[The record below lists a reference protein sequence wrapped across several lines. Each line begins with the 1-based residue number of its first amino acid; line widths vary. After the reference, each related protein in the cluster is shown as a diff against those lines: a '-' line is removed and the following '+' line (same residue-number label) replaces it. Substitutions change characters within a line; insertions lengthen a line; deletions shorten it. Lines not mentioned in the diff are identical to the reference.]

1 MTGIGY
7 DEVFLK
13 HGIAE
18 HPERPQRLLVAVQ
31 RLEET
36 GLLAEMLRLP
46 VRAATLEELTMLHD
60 PSYVDEVRLLSE
72 MGGGDIDL
80 DTRATRG
87 TWEAACAAAGVCI
100 DAARAVYSRDL
111 DNAFCMVRPPGHHA
125 REHTGMGFC
134 FFNNLG
140 LAAEALI
147 RDGCRRVALLDF
159 DGHHGNGTQE
169 SFYHRADVLYISL
182 HQSPLF
188 PGTGAADEIGVGEG
202 AGLNLNIPVPRHT
215 QDMHYLRVFDELIL
229 PVLAAY
235 EPEIILVSAGFD
247 PHFRDTIVQLSLTAR
262 GFFLMTVGLMT
273 AARDLCGGR
282 LMMALEGGYD
292 LQIGLPESVEAT
304 MRALMR
310 KPEADWAPLDHV
322 PHPEETAR
330 ISAAVDAT
338 IAMHRERL
346 A

>member
-1 MTGIGY
+1 VTGIGY
-7 DEVFLK
+7 DEIFLE
-13 HGIAE
+13 HGITE
-18 HPERPQRLLVAVQ
+18 HPERPQRLLVAMQ

-36 GLLAEMLRLP
+36 GLLAEMRHLP

-60 PSYVDEVRLLSE
+60 ASYVDEVRRLSE

-87 TWEAACAAAGVCI
+87 TWDAACAAAGVCI
-100 DAARAVYSRDL
+100 DAARAVYNRDL

-134 FFNNLG
+134 FFNNVG

-147 RDGCRRVALLDF
+147 SDGCRRVALIDF

-188 PGTGAADEIGVGEG
+188 PGTGAADETGIGEG
-202 AGLNLNIPVPRHT
+202 AGMTLNIPVPRHT
-215 QDMHYLRVFDELIL
+215 QDIHYLRAFDELIL

-292 LQIGLPESVEAT
+292 LQVGLPESVEAT

-310 KPEADWAPLDHV
+310 KPEADWAPLDPV
-322 PHPEETAR
+322 PHPDATAR
-330 ISAAVDAT
+330 ISGAVDAI

-346 A
+346 G